1 MELGRPV
8 TVEDWELLI
17 NILPTSC
24 NILLVNDV
32 IKIVLERVKTQRLG
46 VTNQYTSYEL

>member
-24 NILLVNDV
+24 NILLVNDI
-32 IKIVLERVKTQRLG
+32 IKIVLERVNTQNGEAAQRG
-46 VTNQYTSYEL
+46 MVG